1 MIRFLSVMGRATIV
15 IAAALIIIGF
25 VVASYFDA
33 GIRAE
38 LSAFSFGREL
48 GALIGL
54 VLGTIAAGIIFGPL
68 ATLYDIRDNL
78 RRLVQIGESEFGP
91 QPPKATDPL
100 GPPTTRREPRLR

>member
-25 VVASYFDA
+25 VVASYFDT
-33 GIRAE
+33 GIRSE

-48 GALIGL
+48 GALAGL
-54 VLGTIAAGIIFGPL
+54 VLGTIAAGVIFGPL
-68 ATLYDIRDNL
+68 ATLYDIGDSL

-91 QPPKATDPL
+91 EPSKAADRL